1 MGRTHFP
8 FLVTGFSPHVR
19 GCVSDLSRPPLLCS
33 LFLGAAFIISN
44 WISAFRAPPQELAP
58 QEKILQRTLS
68 AEKPGGSLT
77 AGLLGAIAGSCRP
90 SGHLGKLLPTSEGHG
105 DGTGETIRNNVL
117 NLEDNIHNTP
127 GASLMDSSAPGLKEP

>member
-1 MGRTHFP
+1 M
-8 FLVTGFSPHVR
+8 
-19 GCVSDLSRPPLLCS
+19 
-33 LFLGAAFIISN
+33 
-44 WISAFRAPPQELAP
+44 
-58 QEKILQRTLS
+58 LS